1 MIKKKHIIIS
11 VLLFTVGLSSIRAQD
26 TVEYTVK
33 NGETA
38 WGIAQKHSM
47 KLEQFKKL
55 NDFDEKK
62 TNSLGVGQK
71 VKVLSNDQQSTIEST
86 KEPSKKTIEEPNES
100 DEKNNVS
107 INPLTQGQTV
117 SKNDGRKRVCNDGKS
132 DDKNDPKPLIL
143 VIGLFI
149 LSAAS
154 VWRIRYW
161 NRFKVKRKEFIF
173 VIMIMFGILIAL
185 LSWNFIRVLFKG
197 LIIIAICV
205 VVCFF
210 LIKRIGSKKKPTV
223 TSSSTDDVESLKRRI
238 NDLEREI
245 EHLKAQ
251 NKQLAQ
257 KNDSLSKENSNLF
270 EENIELGERIENQKF
285 ISRNPP
291 QDSEASSKVER
302 RDKKHLVNDTTIGS
316 QRLYAEAIMDS
327 VLMKVRDKIGDDTLF
342 ELELQNKN
350 VASLN
355 ILPSVYQRILAN
367 IAYIDGCEKQ
377 ITGNTTV
384 KVTPGKAICNDQG
397 KWIVSEKPIVF
408 IS

>member
-1 MIKKKHIIIS
+1 MIIYNQDKHIRYYAPKKIIS
-11 VLLFTVGLSSIRAQD
+11 G
-26 TVEYTVK
+26 
-33 NGETA
+33 
-38 WGIAQKHSM
+38 
-47 KLEQFKKL
+47 
-55 NDFDEKK
+55 
-62 TNSLGVGQK
+62 
-71 VKVLSNDQQSTIEST
+71 
-86 KEPSKKTIEEPNES
+86 
-100 DEKNNVS
+100 
-107 INPLTQGQTV
+107 
-117 SKNDGRKRVCNDGKS
+117 S
-132 DDKNDPKPLIL
+132 DDKNNIKSSNEERQLIALETTISQQVDSVKDNQYTCDKCGKSFKTKKIIRESQKKICDDCRQKENRNLIIRIIGVLIL
-143 VIGLFI
+143 LIAGI
-149 LSAAS
+149 
-154 VWRIRYW
+154 WRVKFW
-161 NRFKVKRKEFIF
+161 DRFKFKRKESIF
-173 VIMIMFGILIAL
+173 VIMIMGGILVAL
-185 LSWNFIRVLFKG
+185 LSWSFIRTMFKW
-197 LIIIAICV
+197 LIITAVSIAI
-205 VVCFF
+205 FF
-210 LIKRIGSKKKPTV
+210 FFIKVIISKKKTAA
-223 TSSSTDDVESLKRRI
+223 TNSSTDDIEFLKRRI

-316 QRLYAEAIMDS
+316 QRLYAEAIMDG

-397 KWIVSEKPIVF
+397 KWIVLEKPVVF